1 MFTPGRLP
9 AAPANNAHVGA
20 APQVYPNGDRQFG
33 SSPDSYGPFGGGPC
47 TTCGGSNRADLYT
60 LLGVDAQ
67 LQVAPLGIAVGNQSE
82 FPNQS
87 GAAILPV
94 PLASDGSQGFNLSN
108 VGGVPVGNR
117 MAWVITMTPNCAV
130 RLRNL
135 FVDPQIAPAV
145 LITAIYCGYIG
156 FTQKQNLLSGRP
168 GSGLNN
174 QNLIPGIFLSLNNQS
189 PSVPGFQSI
198 DAVFTNT
205 APIVLTGLTDGSVN
219 TLSLFG
225 RFVATVEAAM

>member
-20 APQVYPNGDRQFG
+20 APQVYPNGERQFG

-60 LLGVDAQ
+60 LLGVDAT
-67 LQVAPLGIAVGNQSE
+67 LQVAPLGVQVGTNSAY
-82 FPNQS
+82 PNQS
-87 GAAILPV
+87 GAAFGAAPN
-94 PLASDGSQGFNLSN
+94 GTQGFNLN
-108 VGGVPVGNR
+108 NNGIANTQ
-117 MAWVITMTPNCAV
+117 MAFVVTFTPNCSV

-135 FVDPQIAPAV
+135 FVDPQIAPGL

-156 FTQKQNLLSGRP
+156 LTQQQNLLSGRP
-168 GSGLNN
+168 GSNLNN

-189 PSVPGFQSI
+189 PSIPGFQSI

-205 APIVLTGLTDGSVN
+205 APIVLAGITDGSQPSV
-219 TLSLFG
+219 SLFG

>member
-9 AAPANNAHVGA
+9 APNAHVGA
-20 APQVYPNGDRQFG
+20 VQNMPPQVYPG
-33 SSPDSYGPFGGGPC
+33 SDQKFVSNAQDSYGPFGGGPC
-47 TTCGGSNRADLYT
+47 VACGNGNRADLYT

-87 GAAILPV
+87 GAPANAP
-94 PLASDGSQGFNLSN
+94 SDGSQGFNLSN
-108 VGGVPVGNR
+108 LGGAPVGNR
-117 MAWVITMTPNCAV
+117 MAWVITMTPNCSV
-130 RLRNL
+130 RLRNF
-135 FVDPQIAPAV
+135 FVDPQIAPAI

-174 QNLIPGIFLSLNNQS
+174 QNLIPGLFLSLNNQS

-205 APIVLTGLTDGSVN
+205 APIVVSGITDGSVN

-225 RFVATVEAAM
+225 RFVATVEAAL